1 MNGGLPCMPYLK
13 VRKRGNR
20 NYAYYVTIG
29 SDGSRKEKYVGPIA
43 NATSLTGTVCPR
55 CLKTLDEETIR
66 TALIQELTRAK
77 DRMKADKGHIT
88 NYSRYVLLEEMIN
101 AISGGLP
108 D

>member
-1 MNGGLPCMPYLK
+1 MPYLK
-13 VRKRGNR
+13 IRKRRNR

-29 SDGSRKEKYVGPIA
+29 PNGSRKEKYVGPIA
-43 NATSLTGTVCPR
+43 NAASLAGTVCPR
-55 CLKTLDEETIR
+55 CLKTLDEKTIR
-66 TALIQELTRAK
+66 AALVRELIRAK